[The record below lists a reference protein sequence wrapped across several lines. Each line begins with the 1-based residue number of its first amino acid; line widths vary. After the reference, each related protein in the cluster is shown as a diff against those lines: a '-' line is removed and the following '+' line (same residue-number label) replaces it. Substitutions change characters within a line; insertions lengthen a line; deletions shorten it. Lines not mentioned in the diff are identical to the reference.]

1 MRWIGFRVTRA
12 RRGGNAGGQ
21 GRGEAGNFCRHG
33 INCRDRGAS
42 PRPENPYFIGFLAL
56 ARRLLILLPSM

>member
-21 GRGEAGNFCRHG
+21 AAARAEISAATASIAGAAG
-33 INCRDRGAS
+33 PVLGT
-42 PRPENPYFIGFLAL
+42 ENPYFIGFLAL